1 MYFCDMNDYLKSKI
15 DELIIVAD
23 EAGDERL
30 SGVMGIIKESYNH
43 PGHKDMLF
51 SVIAQFASD
60 VLQRNVYE
68 LNN

>member
-1 MYFCDMNDYLKSKI
+1 MYFCDMDELIKMKI
-15 DELIIVAD
+15 DELMILAY

-51 SVIAQFASD
+51 EIIARFASD
-60 VLQRNVYE
+60 CLQRNVFE